1 MIPKLTVFMILSPFL
16 GRNDSPLFCF
26 ALPGTDFIAQ
36 MLPLLNIMFGR
47 SRQSLRRRTKH
58 GYEVASTLRLLY
70 QQMLRKNS
78 SVFDVNS
85 SDRKKRLASCNR
97 WKTIAS
103 EENRSF
109 FWTCSQGINSAGRIL
124 ASALGRRQQLVGSVF
139 TFCVRPETSR
149 LDW

>member
-1 MIPKLTVFMILSPFL
+1 MILSPFL
-16 GRNDSPLFCF
+16 DRNDSPLFCF

-47 SRQSLRRRTKH
+47 SSQGQRRRTKH

-85 SDRKKRLASCNR
+85 SDRKNALLAAIDGKLSPR
-97 WKTIAS
+97 MKIAHS
-103 EENRSF
+103 SGPAHKVSILRVE
-109 FWTCSQGINSAGRIL
+109 FWL
-124 ASALGRRQQLVGSVF
+124 QLSGGGLWV
-139 TFCVRPETSR
+139 
-149 LDW
+149 